1 MRGTDGGSGV
11 VFGVAGRVDEAGVDA
26 EGFACDGRGDCAG
39 SDAEKARPTTAANRI
54 GAKRCMWLVGRAATA
69 EVICRGD
76 VFCCDQ
82 STANRGRGGG
92 LWKFDGYQSCFGF
105 D

>member
-26 EGFACDGRGDCAG
+26 GGFACGGRGDCAG
-39 SDAEKARPTTAANRI
+39 SDAEKARPATAANRI

-69 EVICRGD
+69 EVTRRND
-76 VFCCDQ
+76 VLLRTVYRE
-82 STANRGRGGG
+82 SRTGAIR
-92 LWKFDGYQSCFGF
+92 
-105 D
+105 